1 MKNAPPLA
9 WENVI
14 FLAAVH
20 GLAVAAVVRACV
32 TGLPGP
38 TAALAAAWF
47 VLCGL
52 SITGGYHRLFA
63 HRSYRAALPL
73 RLFYLIFGAASF
85 QNSALRWSADHRL
98 HHRYTDR
105 DEDPYDARRGFW
117 WSHVGWV
124 FFRTPEPDFRNVAD
138 LRADFWIRLQ
148 DRLHIPAGLLVGFAL
163 PALIAAGWGDALGGL
178 LLAGFLRLALQYQA
192 TFSIN
197 SLAHRV
203 GRQPYSTR
211 TSARDSAL
219 AALIT
224 LGEGYHN
231 FHHRFPADY
240 RNGVRFYHFDPTKWW
255 LWAMSR
261 LGLARDLRRTPPE
274 AILRARRSVEQAAPD
289 PRYLARG
296 QSSVRNGEAGSPSL
310 L

>member
-1 MKNAPPLA
+1 M
-9 WENVI
+9 I

-20 GLAVAAVVRACV
+20 LLAVGAIVRAGLTGVSGATVGLAV
-32 TGLPGP
+32 
-38 TAALAAAWF
+38 AWF

-52 SITGGYHRLFA
+52 SITAGYHRLFA
-63 HRSYRAALPL
+63 HRSYRASLPL
-73 RLFYLIFGAASF
+73 RLLYLLFGAASF
-85 QNSALRWSADHRL
+85 QNSALRWSADHRR

-117 WSHVGWV
+117 WSHIGWV
-124 FFRTPEPDFRNVAD
+124 FFRSPEPDFRNVAD
-138 LRADFWIRLQ
+138 LKSDPWVRLQ
-148 DRLHIPAGLLVGFAL
+148 DRVHLPVGLLVGFVL
-163 PALIAAGWGDALGGL
+163 PALIAARWGDAWGGL
-178 LLAGFLRLALQYQA
+178 LLAGFLRLALQYQV

-211 TSARDSAL
+211 SSARDSVL
-219 AALIT
+219 AALVT

-240 RNGVRFYHFDPTKWW
+240 RNGVRFFHFDPTKWW
-255 LWAMSR
+255 IWTMSR
-261 LGLARDLRRTPPE
+261 LGLARDLLRTPAE
-274 AILRARRSVEQAAPD
+274 AILQARRAVERAASGAG
-289 PRYLARG
+289 YLARG
-296 QSSVRNGEAGSPSL
+296 QSSVRNGDAGSPSL

>member
-1 MKNAPPLA
+1 
-9 WENVI
+9 VI

-20 GLAVAAVVRACV
+20 LAAAAAVVHACMA
-32 TGLPGP
+32 GLRGA
-38 TAALAAAWF
+38 TAGLAAAWF

-73 RLFYLIFGAASF
+73 RLFYLLFGAASF
-85 QNSALRWSADHRL
+85 QNSALRWSADHRT

-117 WSHVGWV
+117 WSHIGWV
-124 FFRTPEPDFRNVAD
+124 FYRTPEPDFQNVAD
-138 LRADFWIRLQ
+138 LRADFWVRLQ
-148 DRLHIPAGLLVGFAL
+148 DRAYLPIGLLVGFAL
-163 PALIAAGWGDALGGL
+163 PTLIAASWGDPWGGL

-203 GRQPYSTR
+203 GRRPYSTR

-219 AALIT
+219 AAVIT

-240 RNGVRFYHFDPTKWW
+240 RNGVRFFHFDPTKWW
-255 LWAMSR
+255 LWTMSR

-274 AILRARRSVEQAAPD
+274 AILQALRSVQQAAARQFP
-289 PRYLARG
+289 RG